1 MDVGGRHKPQ
11 YPYHMQQIFL
21 SRQRAVHEL
30 LLRSRELMNETMPT
44 GSVHSDRS
52 DNAAIAHTEQL
63 VLDVRAGRLH
73 IFEFVDRDGTVLRV
87 YVS

>member
-1 MDVGGRHKPQ
+1 
-11 YPYHMQQIFL
+11 
-21 SRQRAVHEL
+21 
-30 LLRSRELMNETMPT
+30 MNETMPT

-73 IFEFVDRDGTVLRV
+73 IFEFVERDGTVLRV

>member
-1 MDVGGRHKPQ
+1 MMGINLMSPSAVVYNGRHEP
-11 YPYHMQQIFL
+11 L
-21 SRQRAVHEL
+21 TQRAVHEL

-73 IFEFVDRDGTVLRV
+73 IF
-87 YVS
+87 